1 MELNGVKFYFLDNE
15 FYFSGSKPF
24 GEIYQDIEKFAF
36 FDKAALSTLPVI
48 DFRPDII
55 HCHDWQTGLIPV
67 YLHDA
72 FQQSEFYR
80 GIQSIMTIHNLKFQG
95 VWDKKTVM
103 DTAGLDAYYF
113 TPDKLEAFGDA
124 NYLKGGLVYADQITT
139 VSNTYAEEIK
149 TPFYGEKLDGLINA
163 ATHLI
168 ETEGFSNL
176 TVTGIM
182 RQAEIEPVQF
192 YNRYDDLNR
201 FIDEYVKKYDY
212 WFSDIVKSQK
222 QSSNDKELYINILIG
237 LFQSL
242 SGNKVMQEL
251 LKWELASN
259 NETSQ
264 RTAQLRELHT
274 LPLCQKFSN
283 IFSNTDI
290 DIVTIS
296 ALIIGG
302 IYYLILHDKLS
313 TFSGI
318 DLKKESD
325 KQKVIKAI
333 SKLSDI
339 LFTFIPSSITKENI
353 DIIIKMREDNIPVEK
368 IAYYTGI
375 PKEIIVSI

>member
-1 MELNGVKFYFLDNE
+1 MKERRKRR
-15 FYFSGSKPF
+15 STK
-24 GEIYQDIEKFAF
+24 DIE
-36 FDKAALSTLPVI
+36 
-48 DFRPDII
+48 
-55 HCHDWQTGLIPV
+55 
-67 YLHDA
+67 
-72 FQQSEFYR
+72 E
-80 GIQSIMTIHNLKFQG
+80 SI
-95 VWDKKTVM
+95 
-103 DTAGLDAYYF
+103 
-113 TPDKLEAFGDA
+113 
-124 NYLKGGLVYADQITT
+124 
-139 VSNTYAEEIK
+139 
-149 TPFYGEKLDGLINA
+149 INA
-163 ATHLI
+163 ATRFI

-192 YNRYDDLNR
+192 YNRYDDLNK

-222 QSSNDKELYINILIG
+222 QYSNDKALYMNILVG

-242 SGNKVMQEL
+242 SENKIMQEL
-251 LKWELASN
+251 LKWELANN

-318 DLKKESD
+318 DFD

>member
-1 MELNGVKFYFLDNE
+1 
-15 FYFSGSKPF
+15 
-24 GEIYQDIEKFAF
+24 
-36 FDKAALSTLPVI
+36 
-48 DFRPDII
+48 
-55 HCHDWQTGLIPV
+55 
-67 YLHDA
+67 
-72 FQQSEFYR
+72 
-80 GIQSIMTIHNLKFQG
+80 MT
-95 VWDKKTVM
+95 V
-103 DTAGLDAYYF
+103 
-113 TPDKLEAFGDA
+113 
-124 NYLKGGLVYADQITT
+124 
-139 VSNTYAEEIK
+139 
-149 TPFYGEKLDGLINA
+149 
-163 ATHLI
+163 
-168 ETEGFSNL
+168 
-176 TVTGIM
+176 
-182 RQAEIEPVQF
+182 
-192 YNRYDDLNR
+192 
-201 FIDEYVKKYDY
+201 
-212 WFSDIVKSQK
+212 
-222 QSSNDKELYINILIG
+222 
-237 LFQSL
+237 
-242 SGNKVMQEL
+242 
-251 LKWELASN
+251 
-259 NETSQ
+259 
-264 RTAQLRELHT
+264 LHT

>member
-1 MELNGVKFYFLDNE
+1 MKERRKRR
-15 FYFSGSKPF
+15 SAK
-24 GEIYQDIEKFAF
+24 DIKE
-36 FDKAALSTLPVI
+36 
-48 DFRPDII
+48 
-55 HCHDWQTGLIPV
+55 
-67 YLHDA
+67 
-72 FQQSEFYR
+72 
-80 GIQSIMTIHNLKFQG
+80 SI
-95 VWDKKTVM
+95 
-103 DTAGLDAYYF
+103 
-113 TPDKLEAFGDA
+113 
-124 NYLKGGLVYADQITT
+124 
-139 VSNTYAEEIK
+139 
-149 TPFYGEKLDGLINA
+149 INA

-168 ETEGFSNL
+168 ETEGFSSNL

-192 YNRYDDLNR
+192 YNRYDDLNK

-222 QSSNDKELYINILIG
+222 QSSNDKALYMNILVG

-242 SGNKVMQEL
+242 SENKIMQEL
-251 LKWELASN
+251 LKWELANN

-313 TFSGI
+313 TFSEI

>member
-1 MELNGVKFYFLDNE
+1 MKERRKRR
-15 FYFSGSKPF
+15 SAK
-24 GEIYQDIEKFAF
+24 DIEEN
-36 FDKAALSTLPVI
+36 I
-48 DFRPDII
+48 
-55 HCHDWQTGLIPV
+55 
-67 YLHDA
+67 
-72 FQQSEFYR
+72 
-80 GIQSIMTIHNLKFQG
+80 
-95 VWDKKTVM
+95 
-103 DTAGLDAYYF
+103 
-113 TPDKLEAFGDA
+113 
-124 NYLKGGLVYADQITT
+124 
-139 VSNTYAEEIK
+139 
-149 TPFYGEKLDGLINA
+149 INA
-163 ATHLI
+163 VTYLI
-168 ETEGFSNL
+168 ENEGFSNL
-176 TVTGIM
+176 TVTGII

-201 FIDEYVKKYDY
+201 FIDEYVKKFDY

-222 QSSNDKELYINILIG
+222 QSRSNKELYINILIG

-251 LKWELASN
+251 LKWELANN

-325 KQKVIKAI
+325 RQKVIKAI
-333 SKLSDI
+333 SKLSEM
-339 LFTFIPSSITKENI
+339 LFTPIPSSITKEDI
-353 DIIIKMREDNIPVEK
+353 DIIIKMKKDNIPVEK

-375 PKEIIVSI
+375 PQNIIVSI

>member
-1 MELNGVKFYFLDNE
+1 MKERRKRR
-15 FYFSGSKPF
+15 SAK
-24 GEIYQDIEKFAF
+24 DIEEN
-36 FDKAALSTLPVI
+36 I
-48 DFRPDII
+48 
-55 HCHDWQTGLIPV
+55 
-67 YLHDA
+67 
-72 FQQSEFYR
+72 
-80 GIQSIMTIHNLKFQG
+80 
-95 VWDKKTVM
+95 
-103 DTAGLDAYYF
+103 
-113 TPDKLEAFGDA
+113 
-124 NYLKGGLVYADQITT
+124 
-139 VSNTYAEEIK
+139 
-149 TPFYGEKLDGLINA
+149 INA
-163 ATHLI
+163 ATYLI
-168 ETEGFSNL
+168 ENEGFSNL
-176 TVTGIM
+176 TVTGII

-201 FIDEYVKKYDY
+201 FIDEYVKKFDY

-222 QSSNDKELYINILIG
+222 QSRSNKELYINILIG

-251 LKWELASN
+251 LKWELANN

-325 KQKVIKAI
+325 RQKVIKAI
-333 SKLSDI
+333 SKAI
-339 LFTFIPSSITKENI
+339 EMLFTPIPSSITKEDI
-353 DIIIKMREDNIPVEK
+353 DIIIKMKKDNIPVEK

-375 PKEIIVSI
+375 PQNIIVSI

>member
-1 MELNGVKFYFLDNE
+1 MKERRKRR
-15 FYFSGSKPF
+15 SAK
-24 GEIYQDIEKFAF
+24 DIE
-36 FDKAALSTLPVI
+36 
-48 DFRPDII
+48 
-55 HCHDWQTGLIPV
+55 
-67 YLHDA
+67 
-72 FQQSEFYR
+72 E
-80 GIQSIMTIHNLKFQG
+80 SI
-95 VWDKKTVM
+95 
-103 DTAGLDAYYF
+103 
-113 TPDKLEAFGDA
+113 
-124 NYLKGGLVYADQITT
+124 
-139 VSNTYAEEIK
+139 
-149 TPFYGEKLDGLINA
+149 INA
-163 ATHLI
+163 ATYLI
-168 ETEGFSNL
+168 ENEGFSNL

-283 IFSNTDI
+283 MFSNTSI
-290 DIVTIS
+290 DIETIS

-325 KQKVIKAI
+325 RHKVIKAI
-333 SKLSDI
+333 SKLSEM
-339 LFTFIPSSITKENI
+339 LFTPMPSSIEKENI
-353 DIIIKMREDNIPVEK
+353 DIIIKMKKDNIPVEK

-375 PKEIIVSI
+375 PQNIIVSI

>member
-1 MELNGVKFYFLDNE
+1 MKERRKRR
-15 FYFSGSKPF
+15 SAK
-24 GEIYQDIEKFAF
+24 DIE
-36 FDKAALSTLPVI
+36 
-48 DFRPDII
+48 
-55 HCHDWQTGLIPV
+55 
-67 YLHDA
+67 
-72 FQQSEFYR
+72 E
-80 GIQSIMTIHNLKFQG
+80 SI
-95 VWDKKTVM
+95 
-103 DTAGLDAYYF
+103 
-113 TPDKLEAFGDA
+113 
-124 NYLKGGLVYADQITT
+124 
-139 VSNTYAEEIK
+139 
-149 TPFYGEKLDGLINA
+149 INA
-163 ATHLI
+163 ANHLI
-168 ETEGFSNL
+168 ENKGFSGL

-182 RQAEIEPVQF
+182 HQAEIEPIQF

-222 QSSNDKELYINILIG
+222 KSSSDKELYMNILIG

-242 SGNKVMQEL
+242 SENKVMQEL
-251 LKWELASN
+251 LKWELSNN

-318 DLKKESD
+318 NLKTESD
-325 KQKVIKAI
+325 RQKVIKAI
-333 SKLSDI
+333 NQLAEI
-339 LFTFIPSSITKENI
+339 LFTPIPDSLTRENINIITKM
-353 DIIIKMREDNIPVEK
+353 KEDNISIEK
-368 IAYYTGI
+368 ISYYTGI
-375 PKEIIVSI
+375 PKDIIASI

>member
-1 MELNGVKFYFLDNE
+1 MKERRKRR
-15 FYFSGSKPF
+15 STK
-24 GEIYQDIEKFAF
+24 DIE
-36 FDKAALSTLPVI
+36 
-48 DFRPDII
+48 
-55 HCHDWQTGLIPV
+55 
-67 YLHDA
+67 
-72 FQQSEFYR
+72 E
-80 GIQSIMTIHNLKFQG
+80 SI
-95 VWDKKTVM
+95 
-103 DTAGLDAYYF
+103 
-113 TPDKLEAFGDA
+113 
-124 NYLKGGLVYADQITT
+124 
-139 VSNTYAEEIK
+139 
-149 TPFYGEKLDGLINA
+149 INA
-163 ATHLI
+163 ATRFI

-176 TVTGIM
+176 TVTSIM

-192 YNRYDDLNR
+192 YNRYDDLNK

-222 QSSNDKELYINILIG
+222 QYSNDKALYMNILVG

-242 SGNKVMQEL
+242 SENKIMQEL
-251 LKWELASN
+251 LKWELANN

-313 TFSGI
+313 TFSE
-318 DLKKESD
+318 ESD

>member
-1 MELNGVKFYFLDNE
+1 MKERRKRR
-15 FYFSGSKPF
+15 STK
-24 GEIYQDIEKFAF
+24 DIE
-36 FDKAALSTLPVI
+36 
-48 DFRPDII
+48 
-55 HCHDWQTGLIPV
+55 
-67 YLHDA
+67 
-72 FQQSEFYR
+72 E
-80 GIQSIMTIHNLKFQG
+80 SI
-95 VWDKKTVM
+95 
-103 DTAGLDAYYF
+103 
-113 TPDKLEAFGDA
+113 
-124 NYLKGGLVYADQITT
+124 
-139 VSNTYAEEIK
+139 
-149 TPFYGEKLDGLINA
+149 INA
-163 ATHLI
+163 ATRFI

-176 TVTGIM
+176 TVTSIM

-192 YNRYDDLNR
+192 YNRYDDLNK

-222 QSSNDKELYINILIG
+222 QYSNDKALYMNILVG

-242 SGNKVMQEL
+242 SENKIMQEL
-251 LKWELASN
+251 LKWELANN

-274 LPLCQKFSN
+274 LPLCQKFSI

>member
-1 MELNGVKFYFLDNE
+1 MKERRKRR
-15 FYFSGSKPF
+15 STK
-24 GEIYQDIEKFAF
+24 DIE
-36 FDKAALSTLPVI
+36 
-48 DFRPDII
+48 
-55 HCHDWQTGLIPV
+55 
-67 YLHDA
+67 
-72 FQQSEFYR
+72 E
-80 GIQSIMTIHNLKFQG
+80 SI
-95 VWDKKTVM
+95 
-103 DTAGLDAYYF
+103 
-113 TPDKLEAFGDA
+113 
-124 NYLKGGLVYADQITT
+124 
-139 VSNTYAEEIK
+139 
-149 TPFYGEKLDGLINA
+149 INA
-163 ATHLI
+163 ATRFI

-176 TVTGIM
+176 TVTSIM

-192 YNRYDDLNR
+192 YNRYDDLNK

-222 QSSNDKELYINILIG
+222 QYSNDKALYMNILVG

-242 SGNKVMQEL
+242 SENKIMQEL
-251 LKWELASN
+251 LKWELANN

-274 LPLCQKFSN
+274 LTLCQKFSN